1 MGGAVFRPKD
11 LTKGRRRIIENA
23 LNDINPDIKDGVI
36 DLLSYWEGAASEQK
50 LKEMV
55 GQQKAGSLLDR
66 IVKKS
71 KRSYEEHMYT
81 SVCCTE
87 NAHEAFTMM

>member
-36 DLLSYWEGAASEQK
+36 DLLSSWEGAASEQK
-50 LKEMV
+50 LKDMV
-55 GQQKAGSLLDR
+55 GQERAGSLLDR
-66 IVKKS
+66 VEKKTKQE
-71 KRSYEEHMYT
+71 KR
-81 SVCCTE
+81 
-87 NAHEAFTMM
+87 

>member
-36 DLLSYWEGAASEQK
+36 DLLSSWEGTASEQK
-50 LKEMV
+50 LKDMI
-55 GQQKAGSLLDR
+55 GQERTGSLLDR
-66 IVKKS
+66 VEKKT
-71 KRSYEEHMYT
+71 KQGMR
-81 SVCCTE
+81 
-87 NAHEAFTMM
+87 